1 MSARW
6 LEMILILRSQI
17 WVQYN
22 LRLTAVISSTTSTS
36 SSSNVITELA
46 VGAARLDGAERG
58 ECLMKGQMEQ
68 DTAAPTTWRRRP
80 WPPTWRMEESARL
93 AAAATLMHN

>member
-22 LRLTAVISSTTSTS
+22 LRLTAIISSTTSTS
-36 SSSNVITELA
+36 SSSNVITEF
-46 VGAARLDGAERG
+46 E
-58 ECLMKGQMEQ
+58 KPH
-68 DTAAPTTWRRRP
+68 TAHSPN
-80 WPPTWRMEESARL
+80 SQL
-93 AAAATLMHN
+93 